1 MSTTPLLDPE
11 PLLRRLVEAGVD
23 FLVIGGVAVAAQ
35 GYGRSTKDLD
45 IVYATNA
52 ANLERLGKVLVALG
66 ARLRGVRDDVP
77 FVPDARTL
85 KRTQILT
92 LDTPLG
98 SIDLLVDPD
107 GADRYEAMRER
118 ADVVDL
124 DGVEFRVVSLD
135 DLLSMKRAAGRPQDV
150 ADVDALLTA
159 RRVERAARQAD

>member
-1 MSTTPLLDPE
+1 VDSTPDFDPE
-11 PLLRRLVEAGVD
+11 PLLLRLAAAGVD
-23 FLVIGGVAVAAQ
+23 FVVIGGVAVAAQ
-35 GYGRSTKDLD
+35 GYGRSTRDLD

-52 ANLERLGKVLVALG
+52 ANLERLGKVLVELG
-66 ARLRGVRDDVP
+66 ARLRGVREQVP

-98 SIDLLVDPD
+98 GIDLLVDPD

-118 ADVVDL
+118 ALVVNL
-124 DGVEFRVVSLD
+124 DGIELHIASIE

-150 ADVDALLTA
+150 ADVDALLTVQ
-159 RRVERAARQAD
+159 RVQRSRDATD